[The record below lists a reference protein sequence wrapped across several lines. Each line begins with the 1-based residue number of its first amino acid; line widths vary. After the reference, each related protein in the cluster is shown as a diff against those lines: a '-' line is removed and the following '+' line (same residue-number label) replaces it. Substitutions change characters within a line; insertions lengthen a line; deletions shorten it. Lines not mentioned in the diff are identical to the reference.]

1 MSTLIESKDVN
12 LKSYCK
18 KFALKQQNR
27 NRPNAID
34 IEYMSTFELC
44 LRMNNIAALKQILQ
58 HTALDATWTIDA
70 LESAYDLVHEI
81 VSQYIYPELLGKF
94 CNDDAEKILHQGI
107 RRGDDKLVEMLILGR
122 GKEQYECLPILLAVV
137 YDKPK
142 ILSCLLNSNV
152 REKDIEINGF
162 TLTDISNSLYH
173 VECTSILQNHGIH
186 ATKRQTENPLHVMLE
201 IGKRLR
207 LGQYTDILIQK
218 VGCKGEIKDTAKCFE
233 ELTFHSLRKFGGL
246 GVRAL
251 LSFCRNV
258 DAIGQDGLT
267 PLALAMKHDINPC
280 SLLDVLHSNP
290 NLNQFEKDGLIKKH
304 LQLFD
309 RSNINAISMLA
320 LAIERDLKNY
330 AIQKWALCYSGFC
343 TYEGSTAVLL
353 LDCGYDIRADE
364 LIHPIYPKLLEKRG
378 RSGREDE
385 IRYRIKDRI
394 DRELYLPKPLKERCR
409 DVLRRHFTGHSL
421 NRYIE
426 SMGTPLS
433 VRDFI
438 LMKSRLNVQQKKGII
453 LYIEDD

>member
-1 MSTLIESKDVN
+1 
-12 LKSYCK
+12 
-18 KFALKQQNR
+18 
-27 NRPNAID
+27 
-34 IEYMSTFELC
+34 
-44 LRMNNIAALKQILQ
+44 
-58 HTALDATWTIDA
+58 
-70 LESAYDLVHEI
+70 
-81 VSQYIYPELLGKF
+81 
-94 CNDDAEKILHQGI
+94 
-107 RRGDDKLVEMLILGR
+107 
-122 GKEQYECLPILLAVV
+122 
-137 YDKPK
+137 
-142 ILSCLLNSNV
+142 
-152 REKDIEINGF
+152 
-162 TLTDISNSLYH
+162 
-173 VECTSILQNHGIH
+173 
-186 ATKRQTENPLHVMLE
+186 MLE

-233 ELTFHSLRKFGGL
+233 ELTFHSLRKFEGL

-290 NLNQFEKDGLIKKH
+290 NLNQFEKDGPINKH
-304 LQLFD
+304 KQLFD

-343 TYEGSTAVLL
+343 PYEGSTAVLL

-378 RSGREDE
+378 KSGREDE
-385 IRYRIKDRI
+385 IRSRIKDRI

-438 LMKSRLNVQQKKGII
+438 LMKSRLNVQQKKGIS
-453 LYIEDD
+453 LCIEED